1 MLNVI
6 REFIPKMPNYITK
19 FIANESLKAIN
30 DIPNN
35 ASQNQILKVI
45 RKFIPDKID
54 LQIITYANGMV

>member
-6 REFIPKMPNYITK
+6 REFIPKMPNCITK
-19 FIANESLKAIN
+19 FVASESLKAIN

-54 LQIITYANGMV
+54 LQIIT